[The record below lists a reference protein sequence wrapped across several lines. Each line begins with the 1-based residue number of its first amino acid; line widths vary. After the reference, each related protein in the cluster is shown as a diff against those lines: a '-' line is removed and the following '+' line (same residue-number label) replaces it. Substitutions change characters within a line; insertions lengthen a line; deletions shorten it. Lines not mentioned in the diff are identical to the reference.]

1 MRENLLVGLDIGTTK
16 ICVLIAKFKEN
27 KSLEI
32 MGLGKVP
39 SLGVRKG
46 VIVDIPQT
54 ARMVKEAIK
63 RAEFDAGLRIKEAWV
78 SIAGEHI
85 QSQDNRGFLKI
96 NREDGIIRVRDVE
109 RVLEDASRVAMPKG
123 REIIHKLPQEFVVDG
138 QDQINEPLGMRGA
151 HLEARVHLVTAAS
164 GYCQNMEVGVQMGG
178 CQLAG
183 MVLQSLASGMA
194 TLLPEEE
201 DLGVTIVDIGGGT
214 TDVAIFLREGLRFTE
229 VLAVGGNHITNDL
242 AVGLHITRENAEILK
257 INQGTALTDGIGED
271 EEIEVER
278 VAGRGKTK
286 VKKKTLARI
295 IELRVEEIFEL
306 VDIALRKSGLRG
318 LITSGVVL
326 SGGSSLL
333 NGIKEKTEKQL
344 NLPVRIGYPRIKS
357 TSRLNSPVYA
367 TVVGLVI
374 YALKQKREA
383 SDQNTLGMRIK
394 GWLREFF

>member
-1 MRENLLVGLDIGTTK
+1 LRENLLVGLDIGTTK

-286 VKKKTLARI
+286 VKKKNAISTFLSVLKI
-295 IELRVEEIFEL
+295 I
-306 VDIALRKSGLRG
+306 
-318 LITSGVVL
+318 
-326 SGGSSLL
+326 SS
-333 NGIKEKTEKQL
+333 
-344 NLPVRIGYPRIKS
+344 
-357 TSRLNSPVYA
+357 
-367 TVVGLVI
+367 
-374 YALKQKREA
+374 
-383 SDQNTLGMRIK
+383 
-394 GWLREFF
+394 